1 MILSVQ
7 RQLLQ
12 YLSKMLRSF
21 HAGSRDETYPRE
33 RKLIVM
39 EVWGEDGSG
48 ERHNFSGQV
57 TGRKRLIDCPGPFL
71 KNDLD
76 DDFGSEMGVAFNMLF
91 LGIGQCGAKEM
102 GK

>member
-1 MILSVQ
+1 MILSVK

-12 YLSKMLRSF
+12 YLHKMLRSV

-39 EVWGEDGSG
+39 KVWCEDGSG
-48 ERHNFSGQV
+48 ERQNLSGQV
-57 TGRKRLIDCPGPFL
+57 TGRKRLIDCPWPFL
-71 KNDLD
+71 KNNLD
-76 DDFGSEMGVAFNMLF
+76 DDFSAEMGVAFNMLF
-91 LGIGQCGAKEM
+91 LRIGQCGAKEM